1 MRSDADRMQR
11 DLCANLL
18 VWTEGL
24 GQPQLIQ
31 SVIFSTNVLSALQTG
46 DVLERARSHVVPDH
60 FLNGKAEVFTMLIP
74 KPTIAGNIPA
84 FYLSASMC
92 LTAQSRE
99 PIPSRI
105 RPLR

>member
-11 DLCANLL
+11 DLCVNLL

-31 SVIFSTNVLSALQTG
+31 SLIFSTNVLSAPQTG
-46 DVLERARSHVVPDH
+46 DVLERAHSHVVPDH
-60 FLNGKAEVFTMLIP
+60 FLNGKADVFTTLTP

-92 LTAQSRE
+92 VTAQRHE
-99 PIPSRI
+99 HMPSRI